1 MNPAIDMKL
10 ALDVTLP
17 VIVSSSPIVEILA
30 EQKSCAQAVV
40 SIVSLPNE
48 PLGIRIISL
57 RTKAFIPSIVRG
69 SAEAREGLRKWPV
82 YIGDNS
88 KLFLEPTELMR
99 RI

>member
-1 MNPAIDMKL
+1 M
-10 ALDVTLP
+10 
-17 VIVSSSPIVEILA
+17 SEILSGLR
-30 EQKSCAQAVV
+30 SCARAVV
-40 SIVSLPNE
+40 SIVSTPSE

-57 RTKAFIPSIVRG
+57 RTKAFIPSTVRG